1 MDRAGRVPTAPRSR
15 AATVRRSRGEDV
27 PARGRAAVAMGT
39 VPSQRRVRAGACAH
53 RHSDRRSARTQRRRD
68 VLHFALPTH
77 LSPHERH
84 RDRNGG
90 EHTRPPRLQ
99 RDGHRD
105 RGRRAYP
112 RAVIVVVI
120 VAAVLV
126 VVGVGAL
133 LSYNRFVRQRQLIDN
148 AWSNVDTELKR
159 RYDLIPNLVAT
170 VEGYAAHER
179 ATLEAVVQARTAAI
193 TATGAADQAAR
204 ENLLVDALRQLLA
217 LREAYPDLKASTQFL
232 ELQRQLTVT
241 EDRIQAA
248 RRFYNA
254 NVRDYNTRVDTFPS
268 MVIASLGS
276 FA

>member
-1 MDRAGRVPTAPRSR
+1 
-15 AATVRRSRGEDV
+15 
-27 PARGRAAVAMGT
+27 
-39 VPSQRRVRAGACAH
+39 
-53 RHSDRRSARTQRRRD
+53 
-68 VLHFALPTH
+68 
-77 LSPHERH
+77 
-84 RDRNGG
+84 
-90 EHTRPPRLQ
+90 
-99 RDGHRD
+99 
-105 RGRRAYP
+105 
-112 RAVIVVVI
+112 VI
-120 VAAVLV
+120 VALVVLAVVLV
-126 VVGVGAL
+126 ILVTAL

-179 ATLEAVVQARTAAI
+179 ATLEAVVQARTAAV
-193 TATGAADQAAR
+193 TATGAADQSAR

-276 FA
+276 FATRDYFEIEPLVRDAGAPDVQLS